1 VEGKRRE
8 ETTVSKIDYST
19 ELMTNYVQAEIMRP
33 ETGIQALQTS
43 SGNPLLF
50 SIGTDN
56 ALYATVEQPGS
67 RSGWSRC
74 NLSAAQVAKD
84 FPKAP
89 GATCTNFAVAQCTD
103 QSIHMAMV
111 LTEAAIDHLYLCLG
125 NSSADT
131 SWVGHPAWVAFP
143 YDDASHPRATLRI
156 ARVFLSEASDNEYI
170 VVDVIRNPGSPTELI
185 FRYYI
190 DPTKAN
196 GTAWQPHDV
205 SIDIE
210 AKAYTSCLGRKAG
223 QGEFPVDGIYTAGKV
238 DGTAQFVYAPLYN
251 AFDPTIP
258 PNPDVLHLPG
268 GVAPDAIA
276 ACRNSDNN
284 SDLYAAAAGGL
295 FYFASTNQ
303 ENDATGVLVARND
316 LFNGVRN
323 LFAFPSGAN
332 QVMVWGLNA
341 NDQIFYT
348 TCALDKLQSPAAW
361 SVPVPIL
368 ANVEQVT
375 PFMNRAFSANCFFA
389 HTGESTLVKAV
400 KSPGTLM
407 WTFGQITL
415 PPPTTTLP
423 AQSFSS
429 YTTRVQVV
437 DEAGQPAGNAKVS
450 LAASNVTSVYINHV
464 YYVISATPIE
474 VSSDALGCLTIVEGV
489 NTVTGTRLTIG
500 ADGASVTINP
510 MDKPFQKAAG
520 LTTEDQLKGAT
531 IHYMNGT
538 TKPLVAPGTA
548 TGDLQAVA
556 AGNAKLSAAYATVAK
571 APPPPA
577 AAVHAA
583 AMAAAPSAFV
593 PSGSILVDV
602 GDFFAWVG
610 HEIVSGVEHIV
621 QFIEDTAKGLWS
633 IVVEIAGQA
642 YHAILDSVEAVV
654 SAATWLFNAIKTA
667 VKDVISFLEFLFDPA
682 DLKRTKEVIKNTA
695 KLFLKH
701 QADQIEVIKGEFDNL
716 IKSAEAAVNNWAGV
730 GSWAGLGDAATS
742 PVNSKSTPAAGQ
754 SAPGALLSHHYQGN
768 ASNWSWKTAVQ
779 EVTTG
784 SGPIAALI
792 KAIENEGVA
801 IGTTISRLQALADNF
816 TRMPLGDALRQ
827 LLAIVVDLGLA
838 SVKNVVDALFDV
850 FSWLVETAIE
860 LLDTPIHIPVLSDI
874 LNEFGIP
881 DFSFLDIACWI
892 ASVPANLLYKAIHGV
907 TPFPDDA
914 HTTFLINTKD
924 YATLLA
930 AFQGPAPQ
938 PLHAA
943 ISSAAVASDAA
954 RRAPMMMMAAS
965 TPSGPTPTDPGI
977 HVSVDISIPEPTA
990 RAVFITGQCVSGFLC
1005 LILAVVSGLEAAEDD
1020 GDNDFVIPSAVLGI
1034 LAGVTNGLACVLVP
1048 YAPVENVAV
1057 ADVSKAVTALRILF
1071 KICFSGPFQ
1080 KGIKAQD
1087 SVKIQGLAVEDGR
1100 GVGAIVDAV
1109 LALPALFVSIWHFWE
1124 LGQQSAGDTRSV
1136 SIVNEV
1142 SNVTSYL
1149 ARIFY
1154 AVAVRTEG
1162 VPKAV
1167 FVGLHVAANVCNG
1180 GLLLGDASIFNPQQ
1194 PSPTAW
1200 RR

>member
-1 VEGKRRE
+1 M
-8 ETTVSKIDYST
+8 SAYKIDYST

-43 SGNPLLF
+43 SGNALLF

-67 RSGWSRC
+67 RSGWTRS
-74 NLSAAQVAKD
+74 NLSAAQTAKD
-84 FPKAP
+84 FRTAS

-103 QSIHMAMV
+103 ESIHLAMV
-111 LTEAAIDHLYLCLG
+111 LSQSANDHLYLCLG

-210 AKAYTSCLGRKAG
+210 AKAYTSCLGRMAG

-276 ACRNSDNN
+276 ACRNSDNT

-295 FYFASTNQ
+295 YYFASTNQ
-303 ENDATGVLVARND
+303 ENNATGVLVTRNP
-316 LFNGVRN
+316 LFNGVRS
-323 LFAFPSGAN
+323 LFAFQSGTN

-389 HTGESTLVKAV
+389 HTGESQLVKAV

-450 LAASNVTSVYINHV
+450 IAASNVTSVYINHV

-520 LTTEDQLKGAT
+520 LTTADQLKGAT
-531 IHYMNGT
+531 IRYMNGT

-556 AGNAKLSAAYATVAK
+556 AGNVKLSAAYATVAK
-571 APPPPA
+571 TAPPPT

-583 AMAAAPSAFV
+583 AMAAAPSALV

-602 GDFFAWVG
+602 GDFFAWLG

-633 IVVEIAGQA
+633 IVVEIAGHT

-682 DLKRTKEVIKNTA
+682 DLARTKEVIKNTA

-768 ASNWSWKTAVQ
+768 ASNWSWKTAVK

-816 TRMPLGDALRQ
+816 TRMPLGDALKE

-850 FSWLVETAIE
+850 ISSLVETAIE

-874 LNEFGIP
+874 LNELGVP

-892 ASVPANLLYKAIHGV
+892 ASVPANLLYKAVCGV

-943 ISSAAVASDAA
+943 IAAVSGASGGPPIVA
-954 RRAPMMMMAAS
+954 MAAPPTP
-965 TPSGPTPTDPGI
+965 TPSGPIATDPGI
-977 HVSVDISIPEPTA
+977 HVDISFSDATA
-990 RAVFITGQCVSGFLC
+990 RAVFISLQCVSAFCC
-1005 LILAVVSGLEAAEDD
+1005 LISAIVSGLEAAEED
-1020 GDNDFVIPSAVLGI
+1020 GDNAFVIPSAVLGI
-1034 LAGVTNGLACVLVP
+1034 VGGVTNGLACALVP
-1048 YAPVENVAV
+1048 YAPVGNVYV
-1057 ADVSKAVTALRILF
+1057 ADVSKAVTAVRILF
-1071 KICFSGPFQ
+1071 KICFSGPVQ
-1080 KGIKAQD
+1080 KGIKGAS
-1087 SVKIQGLAVEDGR
+1087 SVKIKGLAVADGR
-1100 GVGAIVDAV
+1100 GIGAIVDA
-1109 LALPALFVSIWHFWE
+1109 ALTVGGLFVSVWHLWE
-1124 LGQQSAGDTRSV
+1124 LSQTSAGDTRSV

-1142 SNVTSYL
+1142 GNLTSYV
-1149 ARIFY
+1149 ARISY
-1154 AVAVRTEG
+1154 AVAVNTEAE
-1162 VPKAV
+1162 VKAV
-1167 FVGLHVAANVCNG
+1167 FVVVHAIANLCNG
-1180 GLLLGDASIFNPQQ
+1180 GLLIADAMIGT
-1194 PSPTAW
+1194 PSPAPAARPVTF
-1200 RR
+1200 R

>member
-1 VEGKRRE
+1 MS
-8 ETTVSKIDYST
+8 TYKIDYST

-43 SGNPLLF
+43 NGNALLF

-74 NLSAAQVAKD
+74 NLSNAQVAKD
-84 FPKAP
+84 FPKTPA
-89 GATCTNFAVAQCTD
+89 ATCTNFAVAQCVD

-111 LTEAAIDHLYLCLG
+111 LTEAANDHLYLCLG

-131 SWVGHPAWVAFP
+131 SWISHPVWVAFP
-143 YDDASHPRATLRI
+143 YDDTSHPRATVRI

-170 VVDVIRNPGSPTELI
+170 VVDVIRDPGSPTELI

-210 AKAYTSCLGRKAG
+210 AKAYASCLGRKAG
-223 QGEFPVDGIYTAGKV
+223 QGEFPVDGVYTAGKV

-251 AFDPTIP
+251 AFDPTVP

-268 GVAPDAIA
+268 GVVPDTIA
-276 ACRNSDNN
+276 ACRNSDNT
-284 SDLYAAAAGGL
+284 SDLYAAAGGGL

-303 ENDATGVLVARND
+303 ENNATGVLVARNP
-316 LFNGVRN
+316 LFNSVRN
-323 LFAFPSGAN
+323 LFAFQSGTN

-348 TCALDKLQSPAAW
+348 TCTLDKLQSQAAW

-375 PFMNRAFSANCFFA
+375 PFMNRAFSTNCFFA
-389 HTGESTLVKAV
+389 HTGESKLVKAV

-437 DEAGQPAGNAKVS
+437 DAAGQPAGNAKVS
-450 LAASNVTSVYINHV
+450 IAASNVTSVYINHV
-464 YYVISATPIE
+464 YYLISATPIE

-489 NTVTGTRLTIG
+489 NTITGTRLTIG
-500 ADGASVTINP
+500 AGGDSVTINP

-520 LTTEDQLKGAT
+520 LTTADQLKGAT
-531 IHYMNGT
+531 IHYMDGT
-538 TKPLVAPGTA
+538 TKLLVAPGTT

-556 AGNAKLSAAYATVAK
+556 AGNTKLSTAYATLAK
-571 APPPPA
+571 AAPHPA
-577 AAVHAA
+577 AAVRAA
-583 AMAAAPSAFV
+583 AMTAAPTAFV

-602 GDFFAWVG
+602 GDFFAWLG
-610 HEIVSGVEHIV
+610 HEIVSGVEHFV
-621 QFIEDTAKGLWS
+621 QFVEDAAKGLWA
-633 IVVEIAGQA
+633 IVVEIADKTYYA
-642 YHAILDSVEAVV
+642 LLDSVEAVV

-701 QADQIEVIKGEFDNL
+701 QADQIEVIKGDFDNL

-730 GSWAGLGDAATS
+730 GSWAGLGEAATS
-742 PVNSKSTPAAGQ
+742 SVNSKSTPAAGQ
-754 SAPGALLSHHYQGN
+754 SAPGSLMSHHYQGN
-768 ASNWSWKTAVQ
+768 ASNWSWKTAVK

-784 SGPIAALI
+784 AGPIAALI

-816 TRMPLGDALRQ
+816 TRMPLADALKQ

-850 FSWLVETAIE
+850 ISYLVETAVE

-881 DFSFLDIACWI
+881 NFSFLDAACWI

-914 HTTFLINTKD
+914 HTKFLIDTKD

-930 AFQGPAPQ
+930 AFQGPGPQ
-938 PLHAA
+938 PLQAA
-943 ISSAAVASDAA
+943 IASADAASDASA
-954 RRAPMMMMAAS
+954 RSPMLRMAAPS
-965 TPSGPTPTDPGI
+965 TPSGPTPSGAM
-977 HVSVDISIPEPTA
+977 IPDSA
-990 RAVFITGQCVSGFLC
+990 VRAVFITGQCVSGFCSLMSA
-1005 LILAVVSGLEAAEDD
+1005 IVSGFEAAEES
-1020 GDNDFVIPSAVLGI
+1020 GENGWAIPSAVLGI
-1034 LAGVTNGLACVLVP
+1034 LGGVSNGVACALVP
-1048 YAPVENVAV
+1048 YDPVGNVVV
-1057 ADVSKAVTALRILF
+1057 ADFSKAVTALRIIC
-1071 KICFSGPFQ
+1071 KIIFSGPVQ
-1080 KGIKAQD
+1080 KGIQGAS

-1109 LALPALFVSIWHFWE
+1109 LTLPGLFVSIWHFVE
-1124 LGQQSAGDTRSV
+1124 LGEKSAGDTRSV

-1142 SNVTSYL
+1142 STVTSCVS
-1149 ARIFY
+1149 RISY
-1154 AVAVRTEG
+1154 AVAVNTEAE
-1162 VPKAV
+1162 VKIVAV
-1167 FVGLHVAANVCNG
+1167 AMLVIANVCAG
-1180 GLLLGDASIFNPQQ
+1180 GLLIADAVIGNPSTSGSAT
-1194 PSPTAW
+1194 PATAW